1 MGNGSTRRAQWV
13 FLGLGGAA
21 VLAVAVFFLVKS
33 HGAPRPGQA
42 VGGPPESAA
51 QRAAVRV
58 EVVKPKSGELERTTV
73 QPGTVQAY
81 ESVDLY
87 AEVSGFLKTQKVDI
101 GSSINKDEVLA
112 VIGVPELETKVK
124 EAEAAV
130 TYATSRIKLM
140 KAKVKTAEAEYKAA
154 QDMIPQVKA
163 ALASAQAMTRF
174 RDKQLSRMK
183 DLFRQNSVDERL
195 VDEKTEQYESAHA
208 AELSASAAVT
218 TAESKLAA
226 AKAQVDQANAE
237 VEDAQA
243 QVEVAQSQLATAQV
257 PVNEFARI
265 KAPFDGVVTR
275 RTLFPGG
282 FVRSAKEG
290 ERTPLLSVDRID
302 KVRVVVQIPD
312 RDVPFANPG
321 DQATILIDALPG
333 RNFTGAIART
343 QKSEDPLTRT
353 MRVEIDLDNP
363 KNAKGEHLLEPG
375 MYGRVTLVL
384 EKTSNALTIPSGCLI
399 GKSEA
404 SEGTVY
410 VVRDG
415 KAQLIPVR
423 LGVDNGLRVEVV
435 SGLKPDDEVVLRY
448 SGSIGDGVP
457 VQVGD
462 IAGKKGH

>member
-1 MGNGSTRRAQWV
+1 
-13 FLGLGGAA
+13 
-21 VLAVAVFFLVKS
+21 
-33 HGAPRPGQA
+33 
-42 VGGPPESAA
+42 
-51 QRAAVRV
+51 
-58 EVVKPKSGELERTTV
+58 
-73 QPGTVQAY
+73 PGTVQAY

-257 PVNEFARI
+257 P
-265 KAPFDGVVTR
+265 
-275 RTLFPGG
+275 
-282 FVRSAKEG
+282 
-290 ERTPLLSVDRID
+290 
-302 KVRVVVQIPD
+302 
-312 RDVPFANPG
+312 
-321 DQATILIDALPG
+321 
-333 RNFTGAIART
+333 
-343 QKSEDPLTRT
+343 
-353 MRVEIDLDNP
+353 
-363 KNAKGEHLLEPG
+363 
-375 MYGRVTLVL
+375 
-384 EKTSNALTIPSGCLI
+384 
-399 GKSEA
+399 
-404 SEGTVY
+404 
-410 VVRDG
+410 
-415 KAQLIPVR
+415 
-423 LGVDNGLRVEVV
+423 
-435 SGLKPDDEVVLRY
+435 
-448 SGSIGDGVP
+448 
-457 VQVGD
+457 
-462 IAGKKGH
+462 